1 MDSPRLDRAV
11 RASSA
16 RYGGAQPP
24 RRCGALNGRTL
35 ERRSIIVADARH
47 DRPQGR
53 RVVDDHFLMFFNPGH
68 EEAEFTIPDVVREAD
83 WNFAIT
89 SSQDDEQEDSEW
101 NEGEKVKLPA
111 RTVAVL
117 QAPREAE

>member
-1 MDSPRLDRAV
+1 MS
-11 RASSA
+11 
-16 RYGGAQPP
+16 
-24 RRCGALNGRTL
+24 
-35 ERRSIIVADARH
+35 
-47 DRPQGR
+47 DRPAASVRPPAGGGGR
-53 RVVDDHFLMFFNPGH
+53 LVLPDFPWDTLAPHKERARAHPDGLVDLSVGTPVDP
-68 EEAEFTIPDVVREAD
+68 TPDVVREAD

-89 SSQDDEQEDSEW
+89 SSQDDEQENSEW